1 MDILRTVKR
10 EYAPETPYAR
20 PLASV
25 LVVENEQLVAQ
36 HVSNVLRRGGFA
48 VAGIV
53 ATGLDA
59 LEQVEHA
66 NPDLVVMDISLDGE
80 LDGVDVGRR
89 LAETRAT
96 PIVYLTGRYDNDTL
110 ARIRATNAVGFVV
123 KPFSNEQ
130 LHSAVVLATAHLRT
144 GGARP
149 ELWEARAE
157 IAQLSPV
164 ELDVLRHIA
173 SGRRI
178 SSIADLRGVSPHT
191 IRNQLKAVFRKL
203 QVHSQRELVDW
214 LHSR

>member
-1 MDILRTVKR
+1 VKR
-10 EYAPETPYAR
+10 EYAPKTPDPR

-25 LVVENEQLVAQ
+25 LVVENEQLLAQ
-36 HVSNVLRRGGFA
+36 HVSNVLRHSGFA

-59 LEQVEHA
+59 LEQIEHA
-66 NPDLVVMDISLDGE
+66 NPDLVLMDISLDGE

-96 PIVYLTGRYDNDTL
+96 PIVYLTGRYDDDTL
-110 ARIRATNAVGFVV
+110 ARVRATNAVGFVV

-144 GGARP
+144 GVARPQIWEARP
-149 ELWEARAE
+149 EV
-157 IAQLSPV
+157 AQLSPV

-178 SSIADLRGVSPHT
+178 PSIADLRGVSPHT